1 MPTTIPRYLQARNLL
16 FAKIQGGTV
25 ASDGTPTWTTAV
37 DISLAGGTTRSFK
50 AFQFSSAPVRENLR
64 PSDFGVANYQ
74 IEYEDWTATLSE
86 IIPSNGFG
94 AINVLTNGYDYF
106 RFDVAYKAPG
116 QTNGMRF
123 VIIGVR
129 GENPSTIQ
137 AGENTASLTIYPSS
151 YNIWQGA
158 TNDTP
163 TI

>member
-1 MPTTIPRYLQARNLL
+1 MSVIPRYLQARNLL
-16 FAKIQGGTV
+16 YAKIQAGTV
-25 ASDGTPTWTTAV
+25 AADGTITWGTAV
-37 DISLAGGTTRSFK
+37 DISLAGASTRSFK
-50 AFQFSSAPVRENLR
+50 AFQFNSAPVRENLR
-64 PSDFGVANYQ
+64 PSDFSVANYQ

-94 AINVLTNGYDYF
+94 AINALLGVSGDHY

-123 VIIGVR
+123 VMIGVR
-129 GENPSTIQ
+129 GENPFTIQ
-137 AGENTASLTIYPSS
+137 AGENTSSLTIYPAS
-151 YNIWQGA
+151 YVIWQGA